1 MDNTLKHLFESM
13 NPTNPVLQHL
23 AVCESIILKRMLNP
37 QDPTDQEHLVED
49 NTSYYDDEED
59 IPLGI

>member
-1 MDNTLKHLFESM
+1 M

-23 AVCESIILKRMLNP
+23 AMCESIILKRMLNP
-37 QDPTDQEHLVED
+37 QDPTNQERLGEID
-49 NTSYYDDEED
+49 PSYYDDDEE

>member
-23 AVCESIILKRMLNP
+23 AMCESIILKRMLNP
-37 QDPTDQEHLVED
+37 QDPTNQERLGEID
-49 NTSYYDDEED
+49 PSYYDDDEE

>member
-23 AVCESIILKRMLNP
+23 ALCESIILKRMLNP
-37 QDPTDQEHLVED
+37 QDPSDQEYLGGVTPD
-49 NTSYYDDEED
+49 YDDEE